1 MQNFEERYGKLNSE
15 QKKAVDA
22 IDGPVLVIA
31 GPGSGKTEILS
42 LRVANILKQTD
53 TAPSSILCL
62 TFTDSA
68 ALNMRDRLSK
78 LIGKDAYK
86 VAIHTFHDFCVEI
99 INKHPEIFYEGA
111 IFSPA
116 DELTQREIIEE
127 IFEGLPYN
135 NPLRSR
141 HPEQGY
147 VYLYDTIQSIGQLK
161 KAGLTPDEFAAI
173 LDHNAK
179 SLEYLNP
186 QIDKVFAPRLSTKQ
200 FSVVQSLINDLVAQ
214 NVDDFPTHFMKPL
227 FETVAGSLVKAL
239 EDAQEEDSTKPLSEW
254 KRKYVEKNED
264 GVYIFKDTL
273 RLKRMEALVGVYR
286 EYSKIMHERGY
297 YDFDDMLLDVLKQL
311 EKNDILKYNL
321 QEQYQYILIDEFQ
334 DTNDAQMRLAHL
346 LTDHPVHEGRPN
358 IMAVGDD
365 DQAIYKFQGAEISNI
380 LGFKDKYREP
390 VIITLSH
397 SYRSTQDILDVARH
411 IIKKGENRLENIIPE
426 MQKELAA
433 GRQNIEPG
441 NIINKIFSTNPEE
454 HYWIAQ
460 EVKRLIDGGT
470 DPKEIAVI
478 SRRHKNLE
486 AIAPY
491 FHREGIPINYERQQ
505 NVLDEPH
512 IRQLIQMA
520 RFIDSLSRKNREEAD
535 YLLPEILSYPF
546 WDLDRKTIWQLS
558 VDAGKSRSLWLEDM
572 LGSGDRR
579 LAGIA
584 DFFIDLSVRAMSEPM
599 EYIIDE
605 IIDKS
610 GFKEYYFGRE
620 NFEKNRAQYLDF
632 LSSLR
637 VFIESLREYKNGQL
651 LKIGDMINFV
661 DIHKKNDIGIINYH
675 KFVGSSSAVNLLTS
689 HKAKGLE
696 FNTVFVIDCQDD
708 IWAGRGRGSKL
719 PFPQNMPIA
728 PAGDS
733 LDDQLRLFYV
743 ALTRAK
749 NNLYLTSYKI
759 AESGKESS
767 MLQFLLPPAET
778 ENGKIANLLK
788 AEESEKIETLQTKDA
803 LIASWEA
810 YHQKPIVQDEKAL
823 LVELVKDYRMSVT
836 HLNNFLDIT
845 KGGPQLFLEQNL
857 LMFPQAKTPASSFGS
872 AMHKA
877 IEILYLD
884 LRKNGKVPQ
893 LENVLIWFEN
903 ELKNQRMSE
912 KDFPIY
918 LEKGRD
924 ALTAF
929 YEQKKNTFNPEDL
942 SEVNFKNQGVV
953 IGETLLGGKI
963 DKISKGDGEMVVYDF
978 KTGKSAED
986 WEGGDEYEKV
996 KLHNYRR
1003 QLIFYKLLV
1012 ENSKD
1017 FGGKYKVNRGVLEFL
1032 EPASNGKIV
1041 DLSLDITDQEA
1052 RRLLALIQ
1060 AVYKKIINLDF
1071 PDVNGYSK
1079 DIDGI
1084 LKFEEDLLEENAT
1097 RRAV

>member
-1 MQNFEERYGKLNSE
+1 MPNFEERYEKLNSE

-22 IDGPVLVIA
+22 INGPVLVIA

-86 VAIHTFHDFCVEI
+86 VAIHTFHDFGTEI
-99 INKHPEIFYEGA
+99 INKNPEIFYEGA
-111 IFSPA
+111 MFSPA
-116 DELTQREIIEE
+116 DELAQREIIEE
-127 IFEGLPYN
+127 IFDGLSHK
-135 NPLRSR
+135 NPLRSK

-147 VYLYDTIQSIGQLK
+147 VYLRDAIQAIGQLK
-161 KAGLTPDEFAAI
+161 KAGLSPDEFEAI
-173 LDHNAK
+173 LDHNVK

-186 QIDKVFAPRLSTKQ
+186 QIDKVFAPRFSAKQ
-200 FSVVQSLINDLVAQ
+200 FPAVRALIDDLAARSAADLPVPYMQ
-214 NVDDFPTHFMKPL
+214 PL
-227 FETVAGSLVKAL
+227 FQIVADSLSRAL
-239 EDAQEEDSTKPLSEW
+239 EEAEEENSTKPLSEW
-254 KRKYVEKNED
+254 KRKYIE
-264 GVYIFKDTL
+264 YIDVGRRYIHKDTS
-273 RLKRMEALVGVYR
+273 RMERMKALAGLYR
-286 EYSKIMHERGY
+286 EYSKRMHERGY
-297 YDFDDMLLDVLKQL
+297 YDFDDMLLDVLGQL
-311 EKNDILKYNL
+311 EKNDVLKYSL

-346 LTDHPVHEGRPN
+346 LTDHPVHEDRPN

-380 LGFKDKYREP
+380 LGFKDRYRDP
-390 VIITLSH
+390 LIITLTE
-397 SYRSTQDILDVARH
+397 SYRSTQDILNVARH

-426 MQKELAA
+426 MQKELTAS
-433 GRQNIEPG
+433 REYIEPG
-441 NIINKIFSTNPEE
+441 NISNKIFTTNMEE
-454 HYWIAQ
+454 HYWIAK
-460 EVKRLIDGGT
+460 EVKRLIDSGM
-470 DPKEIAVI
+470 DSKEISVI

-535 YLLPEILSYPF
+535 YLLPEILSYSF
-546 WDLDRKTIWQLS
+546 WSLDRKTIWQLS
-558 VDAGKSRSLWLEDM
+558 VNAGKSRSLWLEAM
-572 LGSGDRR
+572 LGSGDKR
-579 LAGIA
+579 LADIA
-584 DFFIDLSVRAMSEPM
+584 NLFIDLSVASASEPT
-599 EYIIDE
+599 EHIVDE
-605 IIDKS
+605 IISKS
-610 GFKEYYFGRE
+610 PFKEYYFGRE
-620 NFEKNRAQYLDF
+620 KLEKNRAEYLDF

-661 DIHKKNDIGIINYH
+661 DVHEKNNIGIINYH
-675 KFVGSSSAVNLLTS
+675 KFVGASSAVNLLTS

-696 FNTVFVIDCQDD
+696 FDTVFVIDCQDD
-708 IWAGRGRGSKL
+708 IWAGRAKGSKL

-767 MLQFLLPPAET
+767 ILQFLLPPAEI
-778 ENGKIANLLK
+778 ENGKIAGLLK
-788 AEESEKIETLQTKDA
+788 MEEAEKIETPQTEEA

-810 YHQKPIVQDEKAL
+810 YYQKPIVQDEKAL
-823 LVELVKDYRMSVT
+823 IAELVKDYRMSVT
-836 HLNNFLDIT
+836 HLNNFLDVS

-884 LRKNGKVPQ
+884 LRKNGKVPS

-903 ELKNQRMSE
+903 ELKNQRLSE
-912 KDFPIY
+912 KDFPTY

-924 ALTAF
+924 ALIAF

-942 SEVNFKNQGVV
+942 SEVNFKNQGVI
-953 IGETLLGGKI
+953 IGEALLGGKI
-963 DKISKGDGEMVVYDF
+963 DKISKADGEMIVYDF
-978 KTGKSAED
+978 KTGKSADD
-986 WEGGDEYEKV
+986 WDGGDEYEKI

-1003 QLIFYKLLV
+1003 QLVFYKLLV

-1017 FGGKYKVNRGVLEFL
+1017 FGEKYKVDRGVLEFL
-1032 EPASNGKIV
+1032 EPASNGEII
-1041 DLSLDITDQEA
+1041 DLTLNITDKEA
-1052 RRLLALIQ
+1052 EHLSALIQ
-1060 AVYKKIINLDF
+1060 VVYKKIINLDF
-1071 PDVNGYSK
+1071 PDVEEYSK

-1084 LKFEEDLLEENAT
+1084 LKFEEYLLQSHT
-1097 RRAV
+1097 S